1 MTSLA
6 RSLFLTLAI
15 SLQTPVTSASA
26 PDCAHLE
33 AQRDRAWQ
41 QLRKS
46 HGAAQANR
54 LHARVR
60 HLNEQIAEHCR

>member
-1 MTSLA
+1 MMFSA
-6 RSLFLTLAI
+6 RSLALALCI
-15 SLQTPVTSASA
+15 LLPTAPAGASA
-26 PDCAHLE
+26 PDCSRLE

-60 HLNEQIAEHCR
+60 QLNEQIAEHCH